1 MVATMDSQ
9 NEIETPENELATI
22 EAKIAK
28 FEAEIATSEAD
39 SATARAKVKQSWN
52 RLDAFKIS
60 PSASDE
66 RELHMHWTDVKS
78 AQEMVEITQK
88 QPAYLVTEMTSLTNK
103 MAALNSVTCALI
115 KNTKSKQEFDNPGC
129 YGSPT

>member
-1 MVATMDSQ
+1 MDSQ
-9 NEIETPENELATI
+9 NKIETPENELATI
-22 EAKIAK
+22 EAKITK

-66 RELHMHWTDVKS
+66 KELHMHLTDVES
-78 AQEMVEITQK
+78 AQEMVEKTACV
-88 QPAYLVTEMTSLTNK
+88 P
-103 MAALNSVTCALI
+103 
-115 KNTKSKQEFDNPGC
+115 C
-129 YGSPT
+129 YRDDFTY